1 VRPTTYVPEVMRN
14 VSATMLR
21 IVRMMRRRA
30 GGGHR
35 RVRRAV
41 GGGSYP
47 FCRNRGHVGHESPKF
62 TEHLHLAF
70 APC

>member
-47 FCRNRGHVGHESPKF
+47 FCRNRGHVGYESPKLIERLSWGS
-62 TEHLHLAF
+62 TL
-70 APC
+70 C